1 MDRAEGHVHVHHCMV
16 FVLQVELVDEL
27 GSSQRKIDKVLAHMP
42 DCGKP
47 DFLDDFI
54 VCLKVSNDGTGDAHS
69 ELAETIE
76 KAYKSELDRSVSP
89 EISKST

>member
-1 MDRAEGHVHVHHCMV
+1 MV

-27 GSSQRKIDKVLAHMP
+27 GTSQRKIDKVLAHMP

-54 VCLKVSNDGTGDAHS
+54 ICLKVSNDGTGDAHS